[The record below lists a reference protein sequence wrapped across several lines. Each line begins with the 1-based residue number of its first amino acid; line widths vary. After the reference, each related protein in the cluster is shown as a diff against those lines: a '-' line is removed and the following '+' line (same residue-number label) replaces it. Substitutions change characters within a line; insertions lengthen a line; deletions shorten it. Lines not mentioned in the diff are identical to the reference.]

1 MAQFSL
7 FFWEAFMKLS
17 ILLFNLT
24 GLAYT
29 LKSFLLLLTK
39 WTMTVISIHP
49 ILTGPAIKTRVTL
62 TVIDD
67 GITRFAWV
75 HRTTQIEMD
84 EVADNTGKPG
94 GEHNSLSPQAR
105 PHKSCGP
112 FITSQ
117 LRNALQKKKKSG
129 LQQIISIGRD

>member
-1 MAQFSL
+1 MLKKSWNNFL
-7 FFWEAFMKLS
+7 FFREASHLKLS
-17 ILLFNLT
+17 VLLFNLPE
-24 GLAYT
+24 LANA

-75 HRTTQIEMD
+75 HRTTQIKMD
-84 EVADNTGKPG
+84 GVADNTGKTPEG
-94 GEHNSLSPQAR
+94 NTVHFPHRPSHAGLSS
-105 PHKSCGP
+105 PHSSEMHSKEKKTWAQKSC
-112 FITSQ
+112 SE
-117 LRNALQKKKKSG
+117 L
-129 LQQIISIGRD
+129 

>member
-1 MAQFSL
+1 
-7 FFWEAFMKLS
+7 MKLS
-17 ILLFNLT
+17 ILLFNLP
-24 GLAYT
+24 GLSNI

-75 HRTTQIEMD
+75 HRTTQIKMD
-84 EVADNTGKPG
+84 EVADNTGKPQ
-94 GEHNSLSPQAR
+94 GEHSSLSPQAE
-105 PHKSCGP
+105 SCRP

-117 LRNALQKKKKSG
+117 LRNALKKKSG
-129 LQQIISIGRD
+129 LQQMIQNSES